1 MSLGSLGSSKN
12 MGGVNVSEIGG
23 ETPQGN
29 IVACSDVIDGVNY
42 RPQTLGEVGFKRIE
56 GRKVTAWSASL
67 GSYGMGGPG
76 FFGLNLAGN
85 GEYPDEWLVM
95 RVWGAGCWLL
105 LDGRWIE
112 AHPNQ
117 YQVQEPLYSNF
128 GPGEDWDRVT
138 DKVVGATLCS
148 VGVEDGSLL
157 FYLEG
162 AEIYRL
168 EMPRDA
174 SLLSLYG
181 GTMLPRVWQDA
192 ENPLDAWVISHGDLW
207 V

>member
-1 MSLGSLGSSKN
+1 MLESD
-12 MGGVNVSEIGG
+12 G
-23 ETPQGN
+23 ERVPGN
-29 IVACSDVIDGVNY
+29 IVACSDVIDGVSY
-42 RPQTLGEVGFKRIE
+42 RPQTLGEAGFERIV

-76 FFGLNLAGN
+76 FFGLKLAAK
-85 GEYPDEWLVM
+85 GEYPDEWLVL

-105 LDGRWIE
+105 LDGQWIE

-138 DKVVGATLCS
+138 DKVVGTTLRS
-148 VGVEDGSLL
+148 ASVEDGLPV

-162 AEIYRL
+162 AEIHRL
-168 EMPRDA
+168 QMPKDT

-181 GTMLPRVWQDA
+181 GTMQPRVWQHDG
-192 ENPLDAWVISHGDLW
+192 NQLDAWVISHGDLW